1 MTQFLRPTTF
11 RFDMLLNNLPDLILD
26 TPEAA
31 HLMGNFLARAVA
43 DDALPPKYVHQ
54 LSQNGNRHS
63 PKNGNGIGNGE
74 AEAEANGV
82 ATRTL
87 NEYAQQALDYAEG

>member
-1 MTQFLRPTTF
+1 
-11 RFDMLLNNLPDLILD
+11 MLLNNLPDLILD

-54 LSQNGNRHS
+54 LSQNGSRHS
-63 PKNGNGIGNGE
+63 PKTGNGNGIGNGE
-74 AEAEANGV
+74 PEAKASHRANGV

-87 NEYAQQALDYAEG
+87 NEYAQQALDYAEGWN